1 MLQSR
6 PEAEARRRGAAPA
19 GGAAVSKSSS
29 ALVQTAAAYSCGA
42 SCFWQECQ
50 YIASSA
56 RWIGATICNQRDA
69 AHGLRQRSSAAAQNI
84 IFAMNRHRFR
94 KCSLYLWKSRTL
106 YYTAKCCEKLAK
118 IWSFSVVPCPG
129 SYFVQ
134 PTRQLPRATKSK
146 LATSRGGYSATN
158 KCVIT
163 VYSVKTT
170 LGDR

>member
-1 MLQSR
+1 
-6 PEAEARRRGAAPA
+6 
-19 GGAAVSKSSS
+19 
-29 ALVQTAAAYSCGA
+29 
-42 SCFWQECQ
+42 
-50 YIASSA
+50 
-56 RWIGATICNQRDA
+56 
-69 AHGLRQRSSAAAQNI
+69 
-84 IFAMNRHRFR
+84 MNRHRFR

-134 PTRQLPRATKSK
+134 PTRQLLRATKSK
-146 LATSRGGYSATN
+146 LATRGGYSATN